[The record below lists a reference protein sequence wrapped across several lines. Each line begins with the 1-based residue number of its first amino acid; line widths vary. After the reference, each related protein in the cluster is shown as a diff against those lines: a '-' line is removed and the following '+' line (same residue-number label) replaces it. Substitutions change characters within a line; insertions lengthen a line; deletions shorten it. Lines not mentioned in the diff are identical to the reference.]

1 MKKFIINLKTKEPKN
16 RKKVFL
22 FFCFFVFLSANN
34 YFYFGINHL
43 FAQDKIIAIVNND
56 VITQKDLK
64 DFENFMRMQ
73 LSSQYQGVDLEKKI
87 QSMEAELLGKLIED
101 KLIICETKKKDIK
114 VDDNRIKA
122 KINDIRKHYA
132 SDAEFQES
140 LKSQGMVQADLESR
154 IKEQMLMYSIIDSQ
168 IRNNITISPTDITA
182 YYQKNPEQFRSPK
195 EWELDALAI
204 GSSELAFGIHE
215 IIGNGKSFDDAAKE
229 NSLTVHRIN
238 MVEGQFK
245 KEIEGLVSLIKAK
258 DISEPVKIEN
268 KYYIFRMNKLI
279 PERQRSL
286 AESMDTIYNFLY
298 GKRMEEEMAKWLDS
312 LKKKAYIKVM
322 QE

>member
-1 MKKFIINLKTKEPKN
+1 MKIFISQNKIKIKFFACLLVLLCACSLTQP
-16 RKKVFL
+16 
-22 FFCFFVFLSANN
+22 A
-34 YFYFGINHL
+34 

-73 LSSQYQGVDLEKKI
+73 LNSEYQGVDLEKKI
-87 QSMEAELLGKLIED
+87 ESMKPELLDKLIED
-101 KLIICETKKKDIK
+101 RLIICETKKKDIK
-114 VDDNRIKA
+114 VDDNRVKA

-132 SDAEFQES
+132 TDAEFQES

-168 IRNNITISPTDITA
+168 IRSKINISPTDITI
-182 YYQKNPEQFRSPK
+182 YYQKNLARFKSPK

-204 GSSELAFGIHE
+204 ESAELAFGIHE
-215 IIGNGKSFDDAAKE
+215 IIKSGKSFDEAAKE
-229 NSLTVHRIN
+229 NSLTIHRIN

-245 KEIEGLVSLIKAK
+245 KDLENVISLIKAK
-258 DISEPVKIEN
+258 EISEPIKIEK
-268 KYYIFRMNKLI
+268 KYFIFRMNKLI

-286 AESMDTIYNFLY
+286 AESMDTIYNSLY
-298 GKRMEEEMAKWLDS
+298 GKQMEEEMTLWLNS